1 MRQLCLEQHLNHC
14 LPDSTNACAWGSLQA
29 FVMPQHRAPATYH
42 AAALVHV
49 TISLAAHMTCSS
61 SMQAAIGCHLWHQ
74 SHRQQQDS
82 VTHPALLLL
91 CAGGSNGVFSHQ
103 AVLALAGLVSAAVG
117 SYKNWNT

>member
-1 MRQLCLEQHLNHC
+1 MHALTQPTSL
-14 LPDSTNACAWGSLQA
+14 GSNC
-29 FVMPQHRAPATYH
+29 HT
-42 AAALVHV
+42 AASIDA
-49 TISLAAHMTCSS
+49 TISLAAHVACTSRVQS
-61 SMQAAIGCHLWHQ
+61 AINGTRHALPAPQ
-74 SHRQQQDS
+74 P